1 MKARSASELLDRLAA
16 RIEQN
21 LLLAR
26 TLDQLPTDRLR
37 ERPAPGSWNALE
49 CLEHL
54 NRLNAPYHARIHDAL
69 EGAAD
74 KPAVATFT
82 SSWVGNKMAA
92 SMKPVPGTKPV
103 PTLKRMNPAGAVLD
117 RSILERFQADER
129 QLRAFIERARHVN
142 LNRVKIRSPLAWI
155 LRLRLGDTLRLL
167 TYHDW
172 RHLEQACR
180 AAGVPVEQEIT
191 GSACKV

>member
-1 MKARSASELLDRLAA
+1 MKARSAPELLDRLAA
-16 RIEQN
+16 RVEEN

-26 TLDQLPTDRLR
+26 TLAQLSTDRLR
-37 ERPAPGSWNALE
+37 ERPAAGNWNALE

-54 NRLNAPYHARIHDAL
+54 NRLNAPYHDRIHAAL
-69 EGAAD
+69 EVAGD
-74 KPAVATFT
+74 KPAVASFT

-92 SMKPVPGTKPV
+92 SMKPVPGTRPV
-103 PTLKRMNPAGAVLD
+103 PTLKKMNPAGATLDRSVLD
-117 RSILERFQADER
+117 RFLADER
-129 QLRAFIERARHVN
+129 QLRAFIDRAREVD

-167 TYHDW
+167 VHHDW

-180 AAGVPVEQEIT
+180 AAGVPVA
-191 GSACKV
+191 GAVAV